1 VGRTDFVRYFVSE
14 PTIEVDIVED
24 HAVLREGLVDWL
36 EANSSAVKVVGRFAD
51 WADVA
56 AHLGVLSDVV
66 ILDVLLGDALPLRA
80 KIHAI
85 VSTGSQVVVCSSVAD
100 PAVMRHAMDAGALA
114 YVPKTASAAELE
126 AAVLRAAG
134 GLVSISEEVAAAL
147 QGTPA
152 GPQLS
157 AREIEAVS
165 AYLGEGAGTMAEAAA
180 SLGISVD
187 GVKKHIASVRRKFQN
202 GSEPLT
208 RMGLRER
215 LLASGWLLDER
226 RR

>member
-1 VGRTDFVRYFVSE
+1 MRYSVAE
-14 PTIEVDIVED
+14 PAIEVDIVED
-24 HAVLREGLVDWL
+24 HAVLREGLADWL
-36 EANSSAVKVVGRFAD
+36 EANSATVKVVGRYVD

-56 AHLGVLSDVV
+56 ANLGVLSDVV

-80 KIHAI
+80 KIQAI
-85 VSTGSQVVVCSSVAD
+85 ASTGSQVVVCSSVAD
-100 PAVMRHAMDAGALA
+100 PAVMRQAMDAGALA
-114 YVPKTASAAELE
+114 YVPKTASAEELE

-134 GLVSISEEVAAAL
+134 GLVSISDEVAAAL

-157 AREIEAVS
+157 ARELEVVS
-165 AYLGEGAGTMAEAAA
+165 VYLGEGAGTMADAAA

-187 GVKKHIASVRRKFQN
+187 GVKKHLASVRRKFQD
-202 GSEPLT
+202 GQEPLT
-208 RMGLRER
+208 RLGLRER